1 MRKTFF
7 ALGILFLS
15 LMENEALAQHEL
27 RRTEDLGSHSHEA
40 GEINSGTNHLSWG
53 RDTTSHDGGKNIP
66 IGQFQWCI
74 DPRLGS
80 VIDAENKDT
89 VVHNF
94 QSFNLTEGYTGQ
106 YSFTGNLGS
115 PRLNRIFLN
124 REPMEN
130 FIFISPFSFFR
141 ESLQDFRFTN
151 TLSPITNLAYHKC
164 GTKENGQDRLRAYF
178 ASNINKISG
187 IGFKID
193 YLYGRGYYNNQA
205 NSQFGG
211 TLYGYYRGEKYN
223 MHAYANIN
231 RMKMAENGGIEDERY
246 IKDPQ
251 SFPQKF
257 SSKDI
262 PVNLS
267 ETWNRN
273 NEENYFLTHRYN
285 IGIYREIEVPDSLKP
300 QMPSDAELLLELSD
314 SIREILRTDSMARQL
329 ALDTLRLK
337 WESEQIPPTEFLP
350 VTSFIHTLDI
360 RRLTHSY
367 LSRNTPETYYAN
379 HYYGSW
385 NDVHDDTKAL
395 SVKNTFG
402 LALREGFN
410 KWAQMGISLY
420 ASHKMRT
427 YTLPE
432 LDDSG
437 INWQKK
443 YTEHDVSAGGVLSRT
458 QGKFIHYNVD
468 GELWVVGENVG
479 DFKVDGQATLDFPI
493 SKKDSMNVNLQA
505 LVNHQKPGFYFRHY
519 HSQSTWWDN
528 TSLNRELRTRFMGS
542 IAIKRT
548 KTKLTAG
555 VENLTNYTYFAMRNT
570 RKQTAKPNSNLP
582 SDYLHNVTV
591 EQDGG
596 NIQVFSATLAQ
607 DFKFGPVHW
616 ENEVT
621 YQKTSNADILP
632 LPDVSL
638 YTNLYLLFRIAK
650 VLRVQLGGDMRYFT
664 SYYAPDYAPSIG
676 QFAIQDTRHQR
687 TKIGNYP
694 IVNVYANL
702 HLKNCRIYASVNHV
716 NKGTGHSFWAPFYP
730 IDPLTIHF
738 GLSWNFFN

>member
-130 FIFISPFSFFR
+130 FIFVSPFSFFR

-164 GTKENGQDRLRAYF
+164 GTTENGQDRLRAYF

-223 MHAYANIN
+223 MHAYAKIN

-273 NEENYFLTHRYN
+273 NEENYFFTHRYN
-285 IGIYREIEVPDSLKP
+285 IGIYREIEVPDSLIP
-300 QMPSDAELLLELSD
+300 QIPSDAELLLELSD

-410 KWAQMGISLY
+410 KWAQMGISCGLH
-420 ASHKMRT
+420 SSFPVLQV
-427 YTLPE
+427 TL
-432 LDDSG
+432 
-437 INWQKK
+437 
-443 YTEHDVSAGGVLSRT
+443 
-458 QGKFIHYNVD
+458 
-468 GELWVVGENVG
+468 
-479 DFKVDGQATLDFPI
+479 
-493 SKKDSMNVNLQA
+493 
-505 LVNHQKPGFYFRHY
+505 
-519 HSQSTWWDN
+519 
-528 TSLNRELRTRFMGS
+528 
-542 IAIKRT
+542 
-548 KTKLTAG
+548 LT
-555 VENLTNYTYFAMRNT
+555 
-570 RKQTAKPNSNLP
+570 
-582 SDYLHNVTV
+582 
-591 EQDGG
+591 
-596 NIQVFSATLAQ
+596 
-607 DFKFGPVHW
+607 
-616 ENEVT
+616 
-621 YQKTSNADILP
+621 
-632 LPDVSL
+632 
-638 YTNLYLLFRIAK
+638 
-650 VLRVQLGGDMRYFT
+650 
-664 SYYAPDYAPSIG
+664 
-676 QFAIQDTRHQR
+676 
-687 TKIGNYP
+687 
-694 IVNVYANL
+694 
-702 HLKNCRIYASVNHV
+702 
-716 NKGTGHSFWAPFYP
+716 
-730 IDPLTIHF
+730 
-738 GLSWNFFN
+738 